1 MNCSVVKNLEITEG
15 SIDDY
20 CQLSVYHY
28 RDYHLG
34 PYAAIFAI
42 KAVGKLAIRLSNVP
56 AGVIVYTMPTAALE
70 LRNIALGGILSGL
83 DRKSRLNFIN
93 ENVRTISRVIIEPR
107 FRSLGLASRLVK
119 ETMEKIDTPVIEA
132 LAVMGYVNHFF
143 EKAGMTSYE
152 APLPLRCEQMK
163 EAFELAGIGENE
175 LIDARGVQRKIESL
189 GKRKAVFLEKQIKSF
204 LQSYGRR
211 RKMSPGIERTRY
223 VISKLTD
230 RPIYYIKI
238 KTQK

>member
-1 MNCSVVKNLEITEG
+1 MAS
-15 SIDDY
+15 
-20 CQLSVYHY
+20 YHY
-28 RDYHLG
+28 RDSSLG

-42 KAVGKLAIRLSNVP
+42 KAVGKLAIRLSNIP

-119 ETMEKIDTPVIEA
+119 ETMEKIDVPVIEA

-152 APLPLRCEQMK
+152 APLPARCEQMK

-175 LIDARGVQRKIESL
+175 LIDARQVQRKIERL
-189 GKRKAVFLEKQIKSF
+189 GKKQAVFLERQIQSF

-211 RKMSPGIERTRY
+211 RKMPPGLERTRY